1 MIEDIGLPLFIASF
15 TLKKLMIVEATCYEL
30 IVILGIPDIHFAQL
44 NISKIIN
51 NNRNVN
57 KLPNRIFQDLK
68 I

>member
-1 MIEDIGLPLFIASF
+1 
-15 TLKKLMIVEATCYEL
+15 MIVEATCYEL
-30 IVILGIPDIHFAQL
+30 IVILEIPDIHFAQL
-44 NISKIIN
+44 NISKIINN

>member
-1 MIEDIGLPLFIASF
+1 MLNR
-15 TLKKLMIVEATCYEL
+15 LMRAHCYEL
-30 IVILGIPDIHFAQL
+30 IVILEIPDIDFAQL
-44 NISKIIN
+44 NISKIINN